1 MPPLDTQMDKCSL
14 KIIGNDIYREDSRR
28 TKIYFIIK
36 DNPNITI
43 ENIFYTVKD
52 KISMAEVRGDVRS
65 LFADGK
71 IEVEGWE
78 VVTPRTMEFIQIPRN
93 ERERK

>member
-1 MPPLDTQMDKCSL
+1 MPPLDTRMDKCSL
-14 KIIGNDIYREDSRR
+14 KIISNDIHREDSRR

-36 DNPNITI
+36 NNPNITI

-52 KISMAEVRGDVRS
+52 KISMAEVRSDVRS

-71 IEVEGWE
+71 IDIEGWK
-78 VVTPRTMEFIQIPRN
+78 VDTPRTMKFTQISRN
-93 ERERK
+93 

>member
-1 MPPLDTQMDKCSL
+1 MPPLDTRMDKCCL
-14 KIIGNDIYREDSRR
+14 KIISNDIYREDSRR
-28 TKIYFIIK
+28 TKIYLIIK
-36 DNPNITI
+36 DNPNINI

-71 IEVEGWE
+71 IDVEGWKL
-78 VVTPRTMEFIQIPRN
+78 VTPRKKNFIQISRN
-93 ERERK
+93 